1 MLVIAPE
8 MHLNKL
14 NSFGFPCPAVVKK
27 TQGGNM
33 CKFFV
38 FLFSF
43 FLFVAVHTAVGQ
55 LISILLKREITK

>member
-1 MLVIAPE
+1 
-8 MHLNKL
+8 
-14 NSFGFPCPAVVKK
+14 
-27 TQGGNM
+27 M